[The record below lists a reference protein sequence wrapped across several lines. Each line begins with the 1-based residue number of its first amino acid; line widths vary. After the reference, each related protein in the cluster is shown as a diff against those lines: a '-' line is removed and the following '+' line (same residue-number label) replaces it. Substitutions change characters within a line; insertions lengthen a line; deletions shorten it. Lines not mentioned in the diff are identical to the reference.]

1 MTRREKHNIESN
13 CVSFD
18 DDCYNETSD
27 YNANITA
34 MDIEELNT
42 FKSAVKTGEDFVKEI
57 TVKIKQAIGA

>member
-27 YNANITA
+27 YNADITA
-34 MDIEELNT
+34 MDRKELEVIQ
-42 FKSAVKTGEDFVKEI
+42 SVMRTGENFVREI
-57 TVKIKQAIGA
+57 TAKIKQAIGA

>member
-27 YNANITA
+27 YNADITA

-42 FKSAVKTGEDFVKEI
+42 FKSAVRTGEDFVKEI
-57 TVKIKQAIGA
+57 SAKIKQAIGV